1 VAFTYEPEKVPT
13 EALHWVRF
21 KVGATKD
28 DASPLVD
35 DAEILGALVMNG
47 LMATSVPSDAT
58 KLAIH
63 RAAASVCRSIAA
75 SFARQGAVVAP
86 SGSGS
91 PKNVS
96 AETYLKLAAA
106 LEAEGTGLVVVGG
119 EVQDPSEPYEI
130 VDSVDYRRDR
140 FGGDHSEY
148 VGDEVT

>member
-1 VAFTYEPEKVPT
+1 MAFTYEPEKVPT

-28 DASPLVD
+28 DASPKLD
-35 DAEILGALVMNG
+35 DDEVIGALAMNG
-47 LMATSVPSDAT
+47 LTALSSITEAN
-58 KLAIH
+58 KLTLH

-96 AETYLKLAAA
+96 AKTYLKLAAA

-119 EVQDPSEPYEI
+119 EVQTPSEPYES
-130 VDSVDYRRDR
+130 VDSVDYRRGP
-140 FGGDHSEY
+140 FGQDQSEY

>member
-1 VAFTYEPEKVPT
+1 MAFSYEPAKVPT

-28 DASPLVD
+28 DASPKVD
-35 DAEILGALVMNG
+35 DGEVTGALTMNG
-47 LMATSVPSDAT
+47 LTALSAITEAN
-58 KLAIH
+58 KLALH

-91 PKNVS
+91 PKNTS
-96 AETYLKLAAA
+96 ADTYLKLAAA

-119 EVQDPSEPYEI
+119 VVQTPTEPFES
-130 VDSVDYRRDR
+130 VDSAAYQRDR
-140 FGGDHSEY
+140 FGADHSEY
-148 VGDEVT
+148 VGDEV